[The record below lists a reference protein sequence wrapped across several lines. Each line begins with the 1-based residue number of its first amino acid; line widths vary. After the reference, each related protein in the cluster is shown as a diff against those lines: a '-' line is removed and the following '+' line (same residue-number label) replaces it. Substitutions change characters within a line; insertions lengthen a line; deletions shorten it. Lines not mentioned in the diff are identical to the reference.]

1 MVEKKIYM
9 KKSFLVASLMALVAA
24 LLLMVA
30 AVTSCKKDNANKPR
44 GAEYFVGTAW
54 KIDRD
59 LKIYIYF
66 HSDGVRTY
74 TLDIYGKISAQELYS
89 CIYENDAIKL
99 APERVEVGE
108 VIMSHAFALAKIE
121 NQKLSFY
128 KCDNSWNP
136 IHDTPDVVYVKI
148 DDFNPDDRMYANAP
162 DAVDLGSMMD
172 SNGNQVHVL
181 WASRNLG
188 ADSEKGSGTFF
199 SWGETSPKLTYTEND
214 YTYTES
220 PEVLP
225 ADRDAAAARLGSL
238 WRMPTASELDAL
250 ACTVN
255 NTTDFKWEEE
265 TVDGV
270 KGIRVKRLTGAFAGN
285 NIFLPFVGYYYDTL
299 KKNTVGAYYRSSM
312 RHEDNYDKAVELDI
326 ESVNYV
332 EMTYDRRCF
341 GQPVRPVKEII

>member
-1 MVEKKIYM
+1 M
-9 KKSFLVASLMALVAA
+9 KKSFLTASSMALVAA
-24 LLLMVA
+24 LSLMVA
-30 AVTSCKKDNANKPR
+30 AVTSCKKDETNKPK

-59 LKIYIYF
+59 MLVYLYF

-74 TLDIYGKISAQELYS
+74 TLDISGKILRQDLYS
-89 CIYENDAIKL
+89 CIFEDNAIKL
-99 APERVEVGE
+99 TPERGEVGE
-108 VIMSHAFALAKIE
+108 TIMSSALALAKIE
-121 NQKLSFY
+121 NQKLAFY

-136 IHDTPDVVYVKI
+136 IHDQPEVVYVKI
-148 DDFNPDDRMYANAP
+148 DDFNPDGLQYANAP
-162 DAVDLGSMMD
+162 GAVDLGSMMD

-188 ADSEKGSGTFF
+188 ADSEKGCGTFF

-214 YTYTES
+214 YTYNEC

-225 ADRDAAAARLGSL
+225 ADRDAATVRLGAP
-238 WRMPTASELDAL
+238 WRMPTISELDAL

-255 NTTDFKWEEE
+255 NTTDFKWKEE

-270 KGIRVKRLTGAFAGN
+270 KGMRVTRLTGAFAGN
-285 NIFLPFVGYYYDTL
+285 NVFFPYAGYIYEDV
-299 KKNTVGAYYRSSM
+299 KKNAVGAYYRSSM
-312 RHEDNYDKAVELDI
+312 LYEPDQSRAVELDI
-326 ESVNYV
+326 ESVNFV
-332 EMTYDRRCF
+332 KVLYDIRCL